1 MAEKKKWP
9 QKLAELLDKTFEK
22 NQFWI
27 EPGILPKGG
36 TMLFGGAAAIGKS
49 FVLLEISRAL
59 ATGTRPFDSSLFS
72 VPQKAKVL
80 VIEQELGER
89 ELQERSSQTFARHKP
104 LQYSENLYYL
114 SKVPEMQLNEAE
126 GAKYLHEAIGK
137 VEPNIVMLDPISM
150 FHHYDENSNSEI
162 GELFRRL
169 EKIKESY
176 ANLDLSFIITHHFR
190 KPSTSTWNKPDPLS
204 PYNFSGSQR
213 WFNTPDTRVTFN
225 RTKNLAD
232 GSGWFLESR
241 WIPRMG
247 KQLEDI
253 TFLITPN
260 NEEAQVRIHSG
271 GGDKD
276 GVESKK
282 PLPMVARKTTKKGE
296 DID

>member
-1 MAEKKKWP
+1 
-9 QKLAELLDKTFEK
+9 
-22 NQFWI
+22 
-27 EPGILPKGG
+27 
-36 TMLFGGAAAIGKS
+36 MLFGGEAKIGKS
-49 FVLLEISRAL
+49 LVMLELARSL

-72 VPQKAKVL
+72 VPSKAKVL
-80 VIEQELGER
+80 IVEQELGEM
-89 ELQERSSQTFARHKP
+89 ELQNRSSQTFSRHKP
-104 LQYSENLYYL
+104 LQYSENIYTL
-114 SKVPEMQLNEAE
+114 SKVPEMQLNEPE

-137 VEPNIVMLDPISM
+137 VEPNVVILDPISM

-176 ANLDLSFIITHHFR
+176 ANLDLSFILSHHFR

-213 WFNTPDTRVTFN
+213 WFNTPDTLVTFHK
-225 RTKNLAD
+225 TKTLKDN
-232 GSGWFLESR
+232 SGWFLDSR
-241 WIPRMG
+241 WVPRMG

-253 TFLITPN
+253 TLLLEPK
-260 NEEAQVRIHSG
+260 NEEAQVRVHSG
-271 GGDKD
+271 GGDPD

-282 PLPMVARKTTKKGE
+282 PLPMVARKMPPRREE